1 MTFFKGQEQY
11 SIDSKGRF
19 VVPLKMRVCVSKDAT
34 NTFVAT
40 LGYEKCI
47 DAFPLDIWKK
57 QEEKLEK
64 LNPDDYDN
72 RLYLRNKLMWAEEIV
87 LDAQHRLCIPQ
98 LLLNQVGIEDNSKI
112 TIVGMRDHLEVWNP
126 LILEAYLKGQ
136 KETYE
141 EVAQKVMVVPKYVK
155 E

>member
-19 VVPLKMRVCVSKDAT
+19 VVPLKMRVCVSKDAN
-34 NTFVAT
+34 NTFVTT
-40 LGYEKCI
+40 LGYERCI
-47 DAFPLDIWKK
+47 DVFPLDVWKK
-57 QEEKLEK
+57 QEEKLDK
-64 LNPDDYDN
+64 LNPDDFDN

-87 LDAQHRLCIPQ
+87 LDAQNRLCVPQ
-98 LLLNQVGIEDNSKI
+98 LLLNEVGIEDNSKI

-126 LILEAYLKGQ
+126 TILDAYLKGQ

-141 EVAQKVMVVPKYVK
+141 EVAQKVMAVPKYV
-155 E
+155 